1 MCVLRSHF
9 KGFLPIPLPSA
20 VSPRRPLPATWITR
34 SEYFLSVSTLILTCT
49 VLLDPQP
56 EGRHSGGMRSR
67 EGDESARSGP
77 GVSPGSSSK
86 AWEARCGRRPRRE
99 PTAGQTGS
107 LGASCCL
114 RCPGCLCGFCSL
126 SPAALSL
133 MNAWELPS
141 ALFDRCF

>member
-1 MCVLRSHF
+1 MLKVVMLISS
-9 KGFLPIPLPSA
+9 KDKK
-20 VSPRRPLPATWITR
+20 
-34 SEYFLSVSTLILTCT
+34 LS
-49 VLLDPQP
+49 
-56 EGRHSGGMRSR
+56 
-67 EGDESARSGP
+67 P
-77 GVSPGSSSK
+77 GVLEIHDSK
-86 AWEARCGRRPRRE
+86 AGLNLRFRKQMLIGRVTPRAGGK